1 MSAKNKKIKNL
12 PIFMF
17 LFMAIFGLLLF
28 YIIGVLL
35 QLYEKS
41 RDNVLPCYNN
51 LSKSGEFFSY
61 FPDCDLITTDCLDSK
76 CDQYFLCNDK
86 KYSICEIYDCGEDFG
101 VGTKDENG
109 KINIEKKIKQDKE
122 KIIKM
127 VSKCKG
133 NVEIIGSSCESE
145 RLKIQAKVTTAGDCK
160 IEAFM
165 AAFSNDQVGSKSFM
179 SAEFSDL
186 GNNLYAVEIDRCDN
200 ILEII
205 AVGEGGVSIKKII
218 EDEI

>member
-1 MSAKNKKIKNL
+1 MNTKNKKTKTL
-12 PIFMF
+12 PILMF

-28 YIIGVLL
+28 YIIGVLI
-35 QLYEKS
+35 QLGEKG
-41 RDNVLPCYNN
+41 RDSVLPNQSG
-51 LSKSGEFFSY
+51 LSKNSEFASY
-61 FPDCDLITTDCLDSK
+61 FPGCGLINNSCLSSK

-86 KYSICEIYDCGEDFG
+86 KYLVCEIYDCGENFG

-109 KINIEKKIKQDKE
+109 KINIERKIKQDRE

-133 NVEIIGSSCESE
+133 KIEIMDSACEGE
-145 RLKIQAKVTTAGDCK
+145 KLKIQAKVTTAGDCK

-165 AAFSNDQVGSKSFM
+165 AAYNGDQTESKSFM

-186 GNNLYAVEIDRCDN
+186 GNDLYAVEIGRCDN

-218 EDEI
+218 EDKI